1 MGHISY
7 SLQVHM
13 EFVRNNII
21 YQSPDKENII
31 PKPAAP
37 QSMVQQAVNTSQ
49 DIRNQTIRVRIQQE
63 I

>member
-1 MGHISY
+1 
-7 SLQVHM
+7 M

-21 YQSPDKENII
+21 YQPSDKENII

-37 QSMVQQAVNTSQ
+37 QQVVQQAVNTSM
-49 DIRNQTIRVRIQQE
+49 DKRNHTIRVRIQQE